1 MLKTLIPTALL
12 VFSVLALPHK
22 ILFPTVTAYSILIAM
37 TTLKWLYSPMNMNP
51 YMINQWMITDEIS
64 TPLII
69 MSAWILP
76 LTTIASQNSLST
88 EPLPRKRMFLAAA
101 TTLQTTLIL
110 ALTAPDMTMFYIMF
124 ETTLIPTLLLITR
137 WGTQTERLGA
147 GMHFL
152 FYTLAGSLPL
162 LIVILNTL
170 EKNNHTVFMLLAMK
184 QQPTVTHH
192 THIIIWLGFM
202 FALLVKM
209 PLYGAHLW
217 LPKAHVEAPIAGSM
231 VLTTVL
237 LKLGGYGIIRIIS
250 ILPPT
255 QTPRSLITAP
265 LTTPYP
271 FIVLALWGAVM
282 TSMIC
287 LRQPGLKSIITYS
300 SISNTGLVVAA
311 ALIQTPWS
319 INSAMLLMITH
330 DLTSSMLFCLA
341 NTNYE
346 RTHSRTLILTRG
358 MHLALPLMATW
369 WMMASMANMSLPP
382 TINMLGK
389 ITTISSAF
397 SWNTTTSILMT
408 LATLLTTAYSLHFL
422 ITPLHNELSTL
433 TKVPPTQTREHLLM
447 TLHLAP
453 MAVFT
458 FSPDLTPL
466 TFDLIEEFYL
476 WALGLG

>member
-12 VFSVLALPHK
+12 FFSVLALPHK

-51 YMINQWMITDEIS
+51 YMINQWMVTDEIS

-69 MSAWILP
+69 LSAWILP
-76 LTTIASQNSLST
+76 LMTIASQNSLST

-101 TTLQTTLIL
+101 TALQTTLIL
-110 ALTAPDMTMFYIMF
+110 AFTAPDMTMFYIMF
-124 ETTLIPTLLLITR
+124 EATLIPTLLLITR

-147 GMHFL
+147 GMYFL

-184 QQPTVTHH
+184 QQPAITHH

-231 VLTTVL
+231 VLAAVL

-255 QTPRSLITAP
+255 QTPHNIITAP
-265 LTTPYP
+265 LTTHYP
-271 FIVLALWGAVM
+271 FIVLTLWGAIM

-287 LRQPGLKSIITYS
+287 LRQPDLKSIIAYS
-300 SISNTGLVVAA
+300 SISHMGLVVAA

-319 INSAMLLMITH
+319 INGAMLLMIAH
-330 DLTSSMLFCLA
+330 GLTSSMLFCLA

-346 RTHSRTLILTRG
+346 RTHSRTLVLTRG
-358 MHLALPLMATW
+358 LQLALPLMTTW
-369 WMMASMANMSLPP
+369 WLTASLANMSLPP
-382 TINMLGK
+382 TINMLGE
-389 ITTISSAF
+389 IMIISSTF
-397 SWNTTTSILMT
+397 NWSTMTIILT
-408 LATLLTTAYSLHFL
+408 ALTTLLTAAYSLYIFS
-422 ITPLHNELSTL
+422 TTQRSKLSTP
-433 TKVPPTQTREHLLM
+433 TKLPPTQTREHLLM
-447 TLHLAP
+447 TLHLTP
-453 MAVFT
+453 MILLIL
-458 FSPDLTPL
+458 SPNLVL
-466 TFDLIEEFYL
+466 
-476 WALGLG
+476 